1 MNPKSTENV
10 KHLYI
15 YIHIIALEEILLQDI
30 WYCNEKSIQI
40 ICNNYSIQ
48 QYDSWVLQIKSWYFH
63 IMIAVLV

>member
-1 MNPKSTENV
+1 MNPKSTESV
-10 KHLYI
+10 RHLYI
-15 YIHIIALEEILLQDI
+15 YKHLIALEEILLQDI